1 MRETANKK
9 LLKATKSPN
18 LDVSTSMMQK
28 LKLSILKNIIDVDES
43 CEPKLR
49 HLNRKIN
56 SNYTYVEERL
66 YVKFYMYSVKYG
78 FDEAKQ
84 QATTRRQAQTANIK

>member
-28 LKLSILKNIIDVDES
+28 LKLSILKNIIDVDENA
-43 CEPKLR
+43 R
-49 HLNRKIN
+49 N
-56 SNYTYVEERL
+56 S
-66 YVKFYMYSVKYG
+66 
-78 FDEAKQ
+78 
-84 QATTRRQAQTANIK
+84 